1 MDQPRVDTAE
11 LLSRVDIV
19 EVIDRYVPL
28 TKSGAEY
35 EACCPFHTEAT
46 PSFKVSPSKQFYN
59 CFGCAANGDAIKF
72 LREHQ
77 GMSFLDACRE
87 LGADI
92 PERAGE
98 HGDDATRVAPPPA
111 PRAALRE
118 KKESPWHPVM
128 PAPGDAPEP
137 PRAHVR
143 RGLPERVWCYRAADG
158 AVLGYVYRFKT
169 STGGKEV
176 LPLTWARN
184 EKTGELE
191 WHWMAFPEPRPLYG
205 LDRLASV
212 SNPKAILLVEGEK
225 CADAA
230 HAELAQFG
238 FVVMTWAGGGKA
250 VKKSDLSPLYGHVL
264 PIFVWADCDAKREP
278 LTPAEVEAIIDDGR
292 LAEMPA
298 GKDRTALVKELTELR
313 QQALAEAQALKPLL
327 PEVDQPGVK
336 TMAQIAAILLEN
348 GSTVWNVKIPAPG
361 EKPDGWDVADAVDEG
376 LVGEALADFIRSA
389 LVPVAVV
396 GDESPAPSEG
406 AAAAPEPPSGGEG
419 EPKKKKKAKEERPIN
434 WGRYNDLLDNFVL
447 IYGTDTCYD
456 LKSRMIIKV
465 NHLRLAFGSD
475 YVKMWLGSD
484 RRRMILPDQLVFDPS
499 CRVEP
504 PAINLFEGFAMRP
517 KPGDCSSIIELLA
530 HLCADSAES
539 ELGVEAVIE
548 WALKWLALP
557 LQRPGIKMRSA
568 LVFHGPQG
576 AGKNL
581 FFEIVAKIYG
591 RYALVVG
598 QEQLEDK
605 FNDWASQKLF
615 LIGDE
620 VVARQELYHQ
630 KNKLKA
636 FITGETIQINTKMMP
651 LRTEAN
657 HVNVVFLSN
666 EHQPLALEDGDRR
679 YFVVYTPPRRHDDL
693 YRRVADC
700 LAAGGA
706 EAFYRYLLDLDV
718 SGFTE
723 FDIPP
728 MTTAKRD
735 LIDLGLK
742 PAERFIREWL
752 QGYLPLP
759 LQVCSAGQLYR
770 AFRRWCSLTGERF
783 PPIQEQFS
791 KSVNK
796 TVALIGARM
805 PDKTPP
811 LHYKVVKLDD
821 PVNGKRAD
829 RMWIPTGCGRPETMT
844 EGAWAADSSTNF
856 EQKLADYIGAEQS
869 RAAA

>member
-1 MDQPRVDTAE
+1 MTDRIDTAE

-19 EVIDRYVPL
+19 QVIDGYVPL

-59 CFGCAANGDAIKF
+59 CFGCGANGDAIKF
-72 LREHQ
+72 LTEYK
-77 GMSFLDACRE
+77 GVSFLEACRE
-87 LGADI
+87 LGADV
-92 PERAGE
+92 PEAAAPG
-98 HGDDATRVAPPPA
+98 GDAKPKAPPQRA
-111 PRAALRE
+111 PIRE
-118 KKESPWHPVM
+118 KKESPWTPIM
-128 PAPGDAPEP
+128 PAPANAPEP
-137 PRAHVR
+137 PKAHVK
-143 RGLPERVWCYRAADG
+143 RGLPERVWCYRAGDG

-169 STGGKEV
+169 SDGGKEV
-176 LPLTWARN
+176 LPLTWCRN
-184 EKTGELE
+184 EETGELE

-212 SNPKAILLVEGEK
+212 EGKKAILLVEGEK
-225 CADAA
+225 CADAG
-230 HAELAQFG
+230 HAELARFG
-238 FVVMTWAGGGKA
+238 IVVMSWAGGGKA
-250 VKKSDLSPLYGHVL
+250 VKKSDFSPLYSHEL
-264 PIFVWADCDAKREP
+264 PIMLWADCDGKRVP
-278 LTPAEVEAIIDDGR
+278 LKPEEVEALIDDGR
-292 LAEMPA
+292 LAGVPA
-298 GKDRTALVKELTELR
+298 GKDRTALIKELTEKNK
-313 QQALAEAQALKPLL
+313 QALADAQAAKPLL
-327 PEVDQPGVK
+327 AEADQPGVK
-336 TMAQIAAILLEN
+336 TMAQIAAILLEH
-348 GSTVWNVKIPAPG
+348 GSQVWKIKIPVPG
-361 EKPDGWDVADAVDEG
+361 EKPDGWDVADAVADG
-376 LVGEALADFIRSA
+376 LGGDALAEFLRSSI
-389 LVPVAVV
+389 VPVGVAPK
-396 GDESPAPSEG
+396 SPAPSEG
-406 AAAAPEPPSGGEG
+406 EVAAEPPSGGEG
-419 EPKKKKKAKEERPIN
+419 VRGGKKAAKESKPIN
-434 WGRYNDLLDNFVL
+434 WERYNDLLENFVL

-456 LKSRMIIKV
+456 RKARMIIKV

-475 YVKMWLGSD
+475 YVKMWLNSD
-484 RRRMILPDQLVFDPS
+484 RRRMIVPDQLVFDPS
-499 CRVEP
+499 CRVQE
-504 PAINLFEGFAMRP
+504 PAINLFEGFAMKP
-517 KPGDCSSIIELLA
+517 KKGDYSSIIELLA

-539 ELGVEAVIE
+539 EQGVEAVID

-557 LQRPGIKMRSA
+557 LQRPGTKMRSA

-693 YRRVADC
+693 YRRVAAC
-700 LAAGGA
+700 LEVGGA
-706 EAFYRYLLDLDV
+706 EAFHRYLLDYDLGDF
-718 SGFTE
+718 SE

-735 LIDLGLK
+735 LIELGLK

-770 AFRRWCSLTGERF
+770 AFRRWCVLTGERF

-796 TVALIGARM
+796 SVALIGATL
-805 PDKTPP
+805 PDKAPP
-811 LHYKVVKLDD
+811 LRYKVVKLDD
-821 PVNGKRAD
+821 SLNGKRAD
-829 RMWIPTGCGRPETMT
+829 RMWLPSGCGKPESMT
-844 EGAWAADSSTNF
+844 EGVWAADSVASF
-856 EQKLADYIGAEQS
+856 ESKLADFIGAEVK
-869 RAAA
+869 AAT